1 MTLQQRL
8 SIAQTLTIIQLVLS
22 SVVFIAM
29 GLFGAFFVWSLLRGD
44 LNGMAGDPAL
54 PLSPIIIS
62 VIAAV
67 LALLFGLLIVALPW
81 IVLTALKKRN
91 EQWAKAAFVSLIV
104 QIVMAGGIFAIFPIV
119 TIILL
124 LDKEASAYIGMK

>member
-8 SIAQTLTIIQLVLS
+8 SIARTLTIIQLVLS

-29 GLFGAFFVWSLLRGD
+29 GLFGAFFIWSYLVGD
-44 LNGMAGDPAL
+44 LNGMAGDVAL
-54 PLSPIIIS
+54 PPAIL
-62 VIAAV
+62 VILAV
-67 LALLFGLLIVALPW
+67 VLVLLFGLVVVALPW
-81 IVLTALKKRN
+81 IVLTAMKKRN
-91 EQWAKAAFVSLIV
+91 EKWATAAFVSLIV
-104 QIVMAGGIFAIFPIV
+104 QIVMAGGVFAIFPIV

>member
-8 SIAQTLTIIQLVLS
+8 SIARTLTIIQLVIS
-22 SVVFIAM
+22 SVVFICVF
-29 GLFGAFFVWSLLRGD
+29 LFGAFAVSSFLAGQLDGMSGAGYPPMILFVLFIGLM
-44 LNGMAGDPAL
+44 L
-54 PLSPIIIS
+54 I
-62 VIAAV
+62 
-67 LALLFGLLIVALPW
+67 FGLVVIALPW
-81 IVLTALKKRN
+81 IVLTALQKRN
-91 EQWAKAAFVSLIV
+91 EKWATAAFVSLIV